1 MENGLRLPIRPDR
14 SVDPAQVGRIS
25 SNPMRPNAFFFLFK
39 KGSFSPSFQ
48 FQGFLV
54 VFFFVCFKRIL
65 QSKLQFQGLL
75 EDLEGSCDYNVR
87 NVPNS
92 LKLCGS
98 RGIIGAERGKFG
110 RILTGF
116 WQDFWELTEELTTG
130 PDFAELELLI
140 GDDVQRNVLFH
151 QHLRQWPITPLLQQN
166 TVNTTWR

>member
-25 SNPMRPNAFFFLFK
+25 SNPMRSNAFFFF
-39 KGSFSPSFQ
+39 
-48 FQGFLV
+48 FLKRILQSQLSISRISGR
-54 VFFFVCFKRIL
+54 FFFVCFKRIL

-140 GDDVQRNVLFH
+140 GDDVQRNVLLH